1 MACWYLFF
9 HPRSSKSLDHFSIE
23 IHGDLG
29 ILHFKKAQYN
39 RHIHMLPA
47 KCPSVAG
54 RISKC
59 CWLSHLS
66 LLAIS
71 TMFAIKSQRYMLN
84 PSRVKG
90 SPEQTHVS
98 MIFAWGAD
106 PHDDGV
112 RRICLRPQGKVMNC
126 LLHGQSQEQHT
137 QFTFPGV
144 GYMSVKAV
152 ILCWWI
158 IASSG
163 WLCPKDWYIYIY
175 TYIYMYWYIY
185 IYIIIHVYICIY
197 ICVYIY
203 IYIYTCID
211 IYIYHYTCVYIYIYM

>member
-1 MACWYLFF
+1 MD
-9 HPRSSKSLDHFSIE
+9 HHFSIE

-29 ILHFKKAQYN
+29 IPLCRWSNLQ
-39 RHIHMLPA
+39 ML
-47 KCPSVAG
+47 
-54 RISKC
+54 
-59 CWLSHLS
+59 LSHL

-71 TMFAIKSQRYMLN
+71 TMFARKNPSVKRLN

-112 RRICLRPQGKVMNC
+112 RRICLPPQGKVMNC

-175 TYIYMYWYIY
+175 TYIYIHTHVYIYICVYWYIY
-185 IYIIIHVYICIY
+185 I
-197 ICVYIY
+197 
-203 IYIYTCID
+203 CID
-211 IYIYHYTCVYIYIYM
+211 IYICMYQYIYIYHYIRVCIYIYMYMLHIYIYI

>member
-1 MACWYLFF
+1 MLWQFLMNGMLISVF
-9 HPRSSKSLDHFSIE
+9 SSKSLDHFSIE
-23 IHGDLG
+23 IHVDLG
-29 ILHFKKAQYN
+29 IVHFKKAQYN
-39 RHIHMLPA
+39 RH
-47 KCPSVAG
+47 SVAG

-152 ILCWWI
+152 TLCWWI

-163 WLCPKDWYIYIY
+163 WLCPKDW
-175 TYIYMYWYIY
+175 
-185 IYIIIHVYICIY
+185 
-197 ICVYIY
+197 
-203 IYIYTCID
+203 
-211 IYIYHYTCVYIYIYM
+211 